1 MGPRNYSSTGALLRL
16 AHFCRMSWVP
26 DVRVLDVQR
35 LDIQVLDVC
44 ESLVPVFQGARCPLV
59 PFVPVFDVCEPYSNL
74 ITSES
79 VILSLLLLQLPHAL
93 LLQLLL
99 TEISIQPNQPTPSL
113 LLIAVFSNSL
123 NKPPLSSTKHK
134 LCYFL
139 TFLCLLPIVHTLCHQ
154 PALKPFAPTQIV

>member
-1 MGPRNYSSTGALLRL
+1 MSHWDREITPRQEPSSDLLIFAGCPGCL
-16 AHFCRMSWVP
+16 MSGCWMSKCWMS
-26 DVRVLDVQR
+26 R
-35 LDIQVLDVC
+35 C
-44 ESLVPVFQGARCPLV
+44 WMSESLVPVFQGARCPMV

-134 LCYFL
+134 LCYFSHFSVCCQL
-139 TFLCLLPIVHTLCHQ
+139 FT
-154 PALKPFAPTQIV
+154 PFAINPH

>member
-74 ITSES
+74 ITSQS

-93 LLQLLL
+93 LF
-99 TEISIQPNQPTPSL
+99 TIVAYRDFHSHPTNPPHPCYL
-113 LLIAVFSNSL
+113 KPIFSNSL

-134 LCYFL
+134 LCYFSHFSVCCQL
-139 TFLCLLPIVHTLCHQ
+139 F
-154 PALKPFAPTQIV
+154 KPFAINPH

>member
-1 MGPRNYSSTGALLRL
+1 MFASTHCSIGNHCWLCYESHKPENCSSTGALLRL
-16 AHFCRMSWVP
+16 AHFCQMSWVP

-74 ITSES
+74 ITSQS

-99 TEISIQPNQPTPSL
+99 TEISIPTQPT
-113 LLIAVFSNSL
+113 
-123 NKPPLSSTKHK
+123 H
-134 LCYFL
+134 
-139 TFLCLLPIVHTLCHQ
+139 PI
-154 PALKPFAPTQIV
+154 PAT